1 MADEGK
7 NTKSASSPPPG
18 KEDMPSFPREQE
30 GADENATEGA
40 QADHSGVRE
49 YFLPLYSDFNTEP
62 TVASGF
68 SHHSP
73 LPY

>member
-7 NTKSASSPPPG
+7 NTKSSFSPPSG
-18 KEDMPSFPREQE
+18 KEDMSSFPKEQE
-30 GADENATEGA
+30 GADEKPAEGA
-40 QADHSGVRE
+40 QADHPGVRE
-49 YFLPLYSDFNTEP
+49 YFPLLYSDFNTEP

>member
-1 MADEGK
+1 MAGEGK
-7 NTKSASSPPPG
+7 NTKSSSSPPPG

-30 GADENATEGA
+30 GADEKPAEGA

-49 YFLPLYSDFNTEP
+49 YFLLLHSDFNTEP
-62 TVASGF
+62 TVAAGF